1 VKIFFYLS
9 IFLLCFQFG
18 YSQKNGPYEK
28 HYDNGQLKISGQ
40 FKNKNSVGEW
50 KEYYDT
56 GELHKT
62 YSYTKGKRDTD
73 KKSFYKNGILK
84 SETKKVGE
92 NVFSY
97 NYFESGKLFVE
108 RILYNGYYKEY
119 FESGVLKVESNY
131 VEGDL
136 SGVWIQFFETGK
148 KEWEVVYLNGYKHG
162 IYNQY
167 HLNGKLKLTGEHKLD
182 KKEGKQQRFNEK
194 GELVW
199 EGSLSK
205 EVFNKKWKRYN
216 SSGSVLETL
225 KFKDGNIIGSS
236 SIDLINI
243 DVPNGNIEMVPV
255 YPGCETVLGN
265 KGQKKCLNNKIAS
278 FILKNF
284 NTELANDLGLS
295 GRQKIYVIFKIDKSG
310 QVIETRSR
318 AINLELEKEAIRV
331 ISKLPQMTPEYQRGK
346 AVIVPYSLPIV
357 FQVQSKKK
365 NKNSDDFVRDY

>member
-1 VKIFFYLS
+1 MKILLYLS
-9 IFLLCFQFG
+9 FFLLCFQFS
-18 YSQKNGPYEK
+18 YSQNNGPFEK

-40 FKNKNSVGEW
+40 FKNRNRVGEW

-62 YSYTKGKRDTD
+62 YSYTKGKRDTN

-97 NYFESGKLFVE
+97 NYFENGNLFVE
-108 RILYNGYYKEY
+108 RILFNGYYKEY
-119 FESGVLKVESNY
+119 FENGILKVESNY

-136 SGVWIQFFETGK
+136 SGVWVLFFETGV
-148 KEWEVVYLNGYKHG
+148 KEWEVTYLNGYKHG
-162 IYNQY
+162 IYKQY

-182 KKEGKQQRFNEK
+182 KKEGQQKRYNEK

-199 EGSLSK
+199 EGSLSNG
-205 EVFNKKWKRYN
+205 VFHKKWKRYN
-216 SSGSVLETL
+216 TSGAVLETL
-225 KFKDGNIIGSS
+225 KFKDGNIIGAN

-243 DVPNGNIEMVPV
+243 DVPNGNIEMAPV

-295 GRQKIYVIFKIDKSG
+295 GRQKIYIIFKIDKSG

-318 AINLELEKEAIRV
+318 ASNSELEKEAIRV
-331 ISKLPQMTPEYQRGK
+331 ISKLPQMTPGYQRGK
-346 AVIVPYSLPIV
+346 PVIVPYSLPIV
-357 FQVQSKKK
+357 FQVQSKKN
-365 NKNSDDFVRDY
+365 NKKSSDFVRDY